1 MPPKKKGK
9 RKKKKAPAFY
19 TDIDDLL
26 PFGVVRANELIT
38 TALGIQA
45 TVLGVK
51 YKVKG
56 DKDSGRLWVR
66 YKCGYQCPLETQLEQ
81 HKRCSE
87 GANVWK
93 PVAEL
98 QEKQRKED
106 EVRAKVDDLNRKYR
120 AEQEAKNKKKKTKPK
135 KPKPPADATV
145 PSPAAPAATR
155 ASISKTPTAT
165 RASISKTP
173 AAPAR
178 PSIFKPPPAKSA
190 AAAAPSRS
198 RK

>member
-51 YKVKG
+51 
-56 DKDSGRLWVR
+56 
-66 YKCGYQCPLETQLEQ
+66 

-120 AEQEAKNKKKKTKPK
+120 AGQEAKNKKKKTKPK

-145 PSPAAPAATR
+145 PSPAAAAAPAATR
-155 ASISKTPTAT
+155 ASISKTPAAT
-165 RASISKTP
+165 RVSISKTP
-173 AAPAR
+173 AA
-178 PSIFKPPPAKSA
+178 PAKSA

>member
-56 DKDSGRLWVR
+56 DKDSGRLWVQ

-120 AEQEAKNKKKKTKPK
+120 AGQEAKNKKKKTKPK

-145 PSPAAPAATR
+145 PSPAAAAAPAATR
-155 ASISKTPTAT
+155 ASISKTPAAT
-165 RASISKTP
+165 RVSISKTP
-173 AAPAR
+173 AA
-178 PSIFKPPPAKSA
+178 PAKSA